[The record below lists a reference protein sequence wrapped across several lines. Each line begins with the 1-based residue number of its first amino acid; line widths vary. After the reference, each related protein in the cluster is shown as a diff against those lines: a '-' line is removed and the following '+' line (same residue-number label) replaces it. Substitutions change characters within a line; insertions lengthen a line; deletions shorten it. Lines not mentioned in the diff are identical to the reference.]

1 MGLAVIL
8 KYIMM
13 YAIVRAVV
21 SIGFGIV
28 TYGAVLYALNR
39 AIDEA
44 QLAYNSLPAE
54 LLQFLAIAGVPQ
66 CMGIMLGAVI
76 AAASL
81 RFAKRIAFI
90 GG

>member
-1 MGLAVIL
+1 MGAIL

-13 YAIVRAVV
+13 YAIIRAVV
-21 SIGFGIV
+21 SIGFGVV
-28 TYGAVLYALNR
+28 TYGAVLYAMNR

-44 QLAYNSLPAE
+44 KIAYNSLPGE
-54 LLQFLAIAGVPQ
+54 LLQFLAIAGIPQ
-66 CMGIMLGAVI
+66 CMGIMLGACI

-81 RFAKRIAFI
+81 RFAKRIAFV

>member
-1 MGLAVIL
+1 MAAIL
-8 KYIMM
+8 KFLIT

-21 SIGFGIV
+21 ALGFGVV
-28 TYGAVLYALNR
+28 TFAAVTAALYKAINEAR
-39 AIDEA
+39 A
-44 QLAYNSLPAE
+44 AYNSLPTD
-54 LLQFLAIAGVPQ
+54 LLQFLAIAEVPTAL
-66 CMGIMLGAVI
+66 GIVLGAAV

>member
-1 MGLAVIL
+1 
-8 KYIMM
+8 MM
-13 YAIVRAVV
+13 YAIIRAVV
-21 SIGFGIV
+21 ALGFGVV

-39 AIDEA
+39 AINEA
-44 QLAYNSLPAE
+44 RISYNSLPGE
-54 LLQFLAIAGVPQ
+54 LLNFLAIAGVPEV
-66 CMGIMLGAVI
+66 MGILLGAVV

>member
-1 MGLAVIL
+1 MGAIL
-8 KYIMM
+8 RYLMM
-13 YAIVRAVV
+13 YAIIRAVV
-21 SIGFGIV
+21 ALGFGVV

-39 AIDEA
+39 AINEA
-44 QLAYNSLPAE
+44 RISYNSLPGE
-54 LLQFLAIAGVPQ
+54 LLNFLAIAGVPEV
-66 CMGIMLGAVI
+66 MGILLGAVV

>member
-1 MGLAVIL
+1 MGAIL
-8 KYIMM
+8 RYLMM
-13 YAIVRAVV
+13 YAIIRAVV
-21 SIGFGIV
+21 ALGFGVV

-39 AIDEA
+39 AINEA
-44 QLAYNSLPAE
+44 KIAYNSLPGE

-66 CMGIMLGAVI
+66 VMGIFLGAVV

-81 RFAKRIAFI
+81 RFAKRIAFV

>member
-1 MGLAVIL
+1 MGALL
-8 KYIMM
+8 KYLMM
-13 YAIVRAVV
+13 YAIIRAVV
-21 SIGFGIV
+21 SIGFGVV
-28 TYGAVLYALNR
+28 TYGAVLYAINR

-44 QLAYNSLPAE
+44 KISYNSLPGE
-54 LLQFLAIAGVPQ
+54 VLQFLAIASVPQ
-66 CMGIMLGAVI
+66 CIGIMLGAVI

>member
-1 MGLAVIL
+1 MGAIL
-8 KYIMM
+8 RYLMM
-13 YAIVRAVV
+13 YAIIRAVV
-21 SIGFGIV
+21 ALGFGVV

-39 AIDEA
+39 AINEA
-44 QLAYNSLPAE
+44 KIAYNSLPGE
-54 LLQFLAIAGVPQ
+54 LLSFLAIAGVPEV
-66 CMGIMLGAVI
+66 MGILLGAVV

>member
-1 MGLAVIL
+1 MGAIL
-8 KYIMM
+8 RYLMM
-13 YAIVRAVV
+13 YAIIRAVV
-21 SIGFGIV
+21 ALGFGVV

-39 AIDEA
+39 AINEA
-44 QLAYNSLPAE
+44 KIAYNSLPGE
-54 LLQFLAIAGVPQ
+54 LLNFLAIAGVPEV
-66 CMGIMLGAVI
+66 MGILLGAVV

>member
-1 MGLAVIL
+1 MGAIL
-8 KYIMM
+8 RYLMM
-13 YAIVRAVV
+13 YAIIRAVV
-21 SIGFGIV
+21 ALGFGVI

-39 AIDEA
+39 AINEA
-44 QLAYNSLPAE
+44 KIAYNSLPGE
-54 LLQFLAIAGVPQ
+54 LLNFLAIAGVPEV
-66 CMGIMLGAVI
+66 MGILLGAVV